1 VRLKSWVIIAIAAVF
16 ASVLTGCSVPDYDP
30 VTIVYENY
38 DDSTTVTWAV
48 EGTEVTRTQQTDDD
62 DPTET
67 SYELPDRAAFVTSVH
82 EELHPPKWDGCED
95 ANEMTIEA
103 QDPDG
108 TLHVSKLADCGV
120 QLKYVDD
127 MFWALGDGR

>member
-1 VRLKSWVIIAIAAVF
+1 MKLKSWVIIVIAGGF
-16 ASVLTGCSVPDYDP
+16 ASALAGCSIPDYDP

-38 DDSTTVTWAV
+38 EDSTTVTWVV
-48 EGTEVTRTQQTDDD
+48 EGTEVTRTAQSDDD

-67 SYELPDRAAFVTSVH
+67 SYELPDRAAFVNSVH
-82 EELHPPKWDGCED
+82 EELHPPKWDGCEE

-108 TLHVSKLADCGV
+108 RIRVSKLEDCGV

-127 MFWALGDGR
+127 MFWALDDGR